1 MKGIVCCLDVYDV
14 ECLRVAFCAFDYLC
28 IWMVHMFI
36 LLCTYIHTAMFDNI
50 NVVIHGNDLGRFS
63 AYNT

>member
-14 ECLRVAFCAFDYLC
+14 QCLACGFLCLRLS
-28 IWMVHMFI
+28 IWMVHVF
-36 LLCTYIHTAMFDNI
+36 LLLFTYIHTAMFDNI